1 MRSPTPLADGE
12 SVGFL
17 RWFHVETFR
26 GGMSRLLLRAM
37 PTDEH
42 PERVEVLFQYVQRLD
57 IPTRFEGLTIEDATD
72 EDGCV
77 EPWSS
82 VLVQFPE
89 CRVYRLMS
97 GGQVAGRVA
106 AAACVH
112 GEDEEP
118 IGAPSMF
125 PMMG

>member
-17 RWFHVETFR
+17 RRFHVETFR
-26 GGMSRLLLRAM
+26 GGMNRLLLRAR
-37 PTDEH
+37 PTDENS
-42 PERVEVLFQYVQRLD
+42 ERVEVLFQYVQRLD
-57 IPTRFEGLTIEDATD
+57 VPMRFEGLTIDDGTG
-72 EDGCV
+72 EDGRV
-77 EPWSS
+77 EPWST

-97 GGQVAGRVA
+97 GGQLVGRVA
-106 AAACVH
+106 ASACMY

>member
-1 MRSPTPLADGE
+1 LADGE
-12 SVGFL
+12 SVDFL
-17 RWFHVETFR
+17 RLFHVETFR
-26 GGMSRLLLRAM
+26 GGMNRLLLRAM
-37 PTDEH
+37 PTDEN

-57 IPTRFEGLTIEDATD
+57 APMRFEGLTIEDATD
-72 EDGCV
+72 EDGRV
-77 EPWSS
+77 EPWST

-97 GGQVAGRVA
+97 GGQVAGRVV
-106 AAACVH
+106 AAACSY

>member
-17 RWFHVETFR
+17 RVFHVEAFR
-26 GGMSRLLLRAM
+26 GGMNRLLLRAM
-37 PTDEH
+37 PTDENR
-42 PERVEVLFQYVQRLD
+42 ERVEVLFQYVQRVD
-57 IPTRFEGLTIEDATD
+57 APMDFEGLSVGDATD
-72 EDGCV
+72 EDRRV
-77 EPWSS
+77 EPWSL
-82 VLVQFPE
+82 VLAQFPE
-89 CRVYRLMS
+89 CRIYRLMS
-97 GGQVAGRVA
+97 GGRVVGRVA

-112 GEDEEP
+112 GQDEEP